1 MDCSTPGLSVHH
13 QLLELTHTHVHWI
26 GDAIQ
31 PSHPLSSPSPPA
43 CNLSQH
49 QGLFKWVSSSHQ
61 VAKVLEVQLQ
71 HQSFQWLFKVDSFRI
86 DCFDLLTVHRI
97 LKSFLQ
103 HCSLKASSLWCSA
116 SFMVQLSHLY
126 VVTGKTIPLT
136 VWTFVSKVLSLVFN
150 MLSRLVIA
158 FLLRSKCPLI
168 SWLQSLS
175 AVILKPKRIKS
186 VTVSITHTH
195 THTLT
200 WNIVYYIY

>member
-1 MDCSTPGLSVHH
+1 MDCTVPGFPALHCLPKFA
-13 QLLELTHTHVHWI
+13 QTHILWVS
-26 GDAIQ
+26 DAIQ
-31 PSHPLSSPSPPA
+31 PSHSLLPSSPALS
-43 CNLSQH
+43 LSQH
-49 QGLFKWVSSSHQ
+49 QSLFQWIGSSHQ
-61 VAKVLEVQLQ
+61 VAKGLKLLFQ

-195 THTLT
+195 THTHTHLHE
-200 WNIVYYIY
+200 I

>member
-1 MDCSTPGLSVHH
+1 MPSNHLIPCCPLLLPSVFPSIRVFSNESVLLIRWPKDWSCYFST
-13 QLLELTHTHVHWI
+13 
-26 GDAIQ
+26 
-31 PSHPLSSPSPPA
+31 SPS
-43 CNLSQH
+43 NDYSKLI
-49 QGLFKWVSSSHQ
+49 
-61 VAKVLEVQLQ
+61 
-71 HQSFQWLFKVDSFRI
+71 SFRI